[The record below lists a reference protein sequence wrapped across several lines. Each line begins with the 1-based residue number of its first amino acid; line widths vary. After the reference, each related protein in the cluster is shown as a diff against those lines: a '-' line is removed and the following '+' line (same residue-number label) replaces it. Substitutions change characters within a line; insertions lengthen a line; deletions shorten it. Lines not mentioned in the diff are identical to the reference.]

1 MTTIEKVFL
10 DYSQDDLD
18 QAYDQALWAP
28 NINEMRNLAKTRSA
42 AVRERHP
49 HFECSYGPT
58 ADETIEILPTAQT
71 GAPVVLFVHGGRWM
85 AQPENAFIQFAETI
99 TAAGAHFAAARFVTL
114 DPKPGNIR
122 MPDMIDQLRRS
133 VVWLYRNAAS
143 FGGDPEQIH
152 LIGHSSGGHLA
163 SVLLTTDWTRFGVP
177 ATVFKSGTC
186 VSGMYDLRP
195 VLLSSRGDY
204 VKLSAE
210 EEDEFSAMR
219 HLDRVRCPILVAYGD
234 KESPEFQ
241 RHGRTFA
248 PALKEAGHE
257 ASLFVIPS
265 CNHFEGIASMTDP
278 QSSLAKVMLKHL
290 GLKQS

>member
-10 DYSQDDLD
+10 DYSQDELD

-28 NINEMRNLAKTRSA
+28 NINEMRNLSKTRSA

-49 HFECSYGPT
+49 HFERSYGPT
-58 ADETIEILPTAQT
+58 ADETVEILPTT
-71 GAPVVLFVHGGRWM
+71 KTEAPVVLFVHGGRWM
-85 AQPENAFIQFAETI
+85 AQPENAFIQFAETMI
-99 TAAGAHFAAARFVTL
+99 GAGAHFAAARFATL
-114 DPKPGNIR
+114 EPKPGKIR
-122 MPDMIDQLRRS
+122 MTDMIDQLRRC

-177 ATVFKSGTC
+177 AAVFKSGTC

-204 VKLSAE
+204 VKLNAE

-219 HLDRVRCPILVAYGD
+219 HLDRVHCPILIAYGD

-241 RHGRTFA
+241 RHGKSFA
-248 PALKEAGHE
+248 PALRQAGHE
-257 ASLFVIPS
+257 ASLFVIPG
-265 CNHFEGIASMTDP
+265 CNHFEGVASLTDP
-278 QSSLAKVMLKHL
+278 QSPFAQVVLKHL
-290 GLKQS
+290 GLKQA